1 MIAIASKPKLII
13 SKPNVIYKPKPKR
26 VYKSEK
32 NLSFLNTLNN
42 SHRILANKK
51 KQKKFDLNLTKKIKS
66 EKFNEKL
73 SLEEIEK
80 DFNRLKVKREIT
92 LVERELKQIMEDSTK
107 FNERKNNK
115 TKEIQR
121 PKNVKYIL
129 YNNFDFDF
137 DYFE

>member
-1 MIAIASKPKLII
+1 M
-13 SKPNVIYKPKPKR
+13 
-26 VYKSEK
+26 
-32 NLSFLNTLNN
+32 
-42 SHRILANKK
+42 
-51 KQKKFDLNLTKKIKS
+51 NLTKKIKS